1 MMRQKQ
7 VDEAIARGLA
17 GKLPSGKVKVM
28 VDNHTLLTLH
38 HYHHLLLRFN
48 LKTKTVL
55 HSWHEKPTDKRILD
69 AAIEALNDPNGLPF
83 MAVPPKR
90 KATPAAGRPGKRS
103 KNKCDGVGGTVGT
116 PRSSVKTVVGEEV
129 EEKSSRF
136 LAIVAFPVADR
147 REANVALSSLVRRGE
162 FGGATHRISAY
173 IAENGDEDCD
183 EDGED
188 RAGASLRS
196 ALRTEGVRGA
206 VAVVARWYGGE
217 NIGKA
222 RFRHFY
228 KRIQERAIAALR
240 SAGHVAGKPMRDA
253 YWSAAG
259 AGRRLGEG
267 IPGASLKFP
276 PPPHLQQGRREART
290 ATAATTGTAAAAAA
304 EARLRAAKGESCT
317 MDNHHE
323 ARQVFQRRLEKQEA
337 VALQFPTKS
346 V

>member
-55 HSWHEKPTDKRILD
+55 HCWHEKPTDKRILD

-147 REANVALSSLVRRGE
+147 REANVALSSLVRRVSLVALLIE
-162 FGGATHRISAY
+162 SPPISQRMATRIVMKTVKTVPVRLCGQLCGRKGC
-173 IAENGDEDCD
+173 EG
-183 EDGED
+183 
-188 RAGASLRS
+188 RLRS
-196 ALRTEGVRGA
+196 WPDGTGERT
-206 VAVVARWYGGE
+206 
-217 NIGKA
+217 
-222 RFRHFY
+222 
-228 KRIQERAIAALR
+228 
-240 SAGHVAGKPMRDA
+240 
-253 YWSAAG
+253 
-259 AGRRLGEG
+259 
-267 IPGASLKFP
+267 
-276 PPPHLQQGRREART
+276 
-290 ATAATTGTAAAAAA
+290 
-304 EARLRAAKGESCT
+304 
-317 MDNHHE
+317 
-323 ARQVFQRRLEKQEA
+323 
-337 VALQFPTKS
+337 
-346 V
+346 